1 MNFSK
6 IRRFLMNITGTSV
19 SLASL
24 CFLAACGAAEVRVQQ
39 ARVPATNADQ
49 TAAVVRD
56 AQRGAQI
63 VAVPITKISI
73 QPAASGATP
82 TNVRAAG
89 AADTNASFA
98 VGGRDG
104 RQYRVAIT
112 PEETG
117 SSEDSFLVIPRNDFT
132 SRNDLKI
139 TRFGNTDIP
148 SVVENEFTDQ
158 TLLRIQQAGQVAAAV
173 ASVVVAVAAAPASP
187 VASTSE
193 SRPTCPS
200 GKALAAFSIS
210 IRELAPSSSFL
221 PVPGQ
226 DCFEYQVSATQNS
239 GPAET
244 VSRTEFRRLFFG
256 TGQAAGVW
264 PIPACRDVTLTV
276 RREGGSTVLTTQ
288 LRIADPSLLRLMP
301 LPQKGKIALDPICG
315 ADLTDAPGDVWK
327 TRTAVIEELAKQI
340 KAGLNG
346 WKEK

>member
-1 MNFSK
+1 
-6 IRRFLMNITGTSV
+6 MNITGASV

-63 VAVPITKISI
+63 VTLPITKISI

-82 TNVRAAG
+82 TNARAAG

-112 PEETG
+112 PEDTG
-117 SSEDSFLVIPRNDFT
+117 SLEDSFLVIPRNDFT
-132 SRNDLKI
+132 SRNNLKI

-173 ASVVVAVAAAPASP
+173 ASVVVAVAAASASP

-193 SRPTCPS
+193 PRPTCPS
-200 GKALAAFSIS
+200 SKALAAFNIS
-210 IRELAPSSSFL
+210 IRELAPSGSFL

-226 DCFEYQVSATQNS
+226 DCFEYQVSATQIS
-239 GPAET
+239 GLAET

-264 PIPACRDVTLTV
+264 PVPACRDVTLTV
-276 RREGGSTVLTTQ
+276 RREGGSAVLTTQ